1 MIKNVVKMVDK
12 IRVPI
17 IVMNLLVIG
26 ATFYKQG
33 KLDAISELS
42 KIDTESNN

>member
-1 MIKNVVKMVDK
+1 MIKTVAKMVDK
-12 IRVPI
+12 LRVPI

-33 KLDAISELS
+33 KLDAIAELNSEA
-42 KIDTESNN
+42 NN

>member
-1 MIKNVVKMVDK
+1 MIKTVAKMVDK
-12 IRVPI
+12 MRVPI

-33 KLDAISELS
+33 KLDAIAELNSET
-42 KIDTESNN
+42 KN